1 MVAAGQHLA
10 QAVSCARIAVMPR
23 FRDLP
28 RLPADCQG
36 KPRLMV
42 APASGPRLAE
52 MIFDGGL
59 MARGER
65 TQSQCVL
72 TGEFALGSAR

>member
-1 MVAAGQHLA
+1 
-10 QAVSCARIAVMPR
+10 
-23 FRDLP
+23 
-28 RLPADCQG
+28 
-36 KPRLMV
+36 MV

-72 TGEFALGSAR
+72 TGEFALGSSR